1 MEGNNQLND
10 QLVDLLHSAANSA
23 LKVKKPPQTS
33 SHKKWFDFQCK
44 MSKRNLSRLAN
55 RLGNSHCNKA
65 LRKEYYVQRNK
76 HSNLLT
82 KKKNF
87 FLINLNKA
95 IEDGHVLDWK
105 KFKQLKQENDSSP
118 LLDKFDLASFHEFFS
133 SLYCKPSQQP
143 DLTKHPP
150 ANYSTPPDLGIL
162 NDPITRDELLKA
174 LRKLKKGKSC
184 SIDLISNE
192 MLQNLTPLCI
202 KALLKTFNHS
212 LASGL
217 YPWHTSVI
225 TPIYKSGNPFNPDN
239 YRAIAVGS
247 CMGKLFS
254 SILLD
259 RLLRFKNLYCPD
271 PKEQLGFSKGA
282 QTNDHVFTLKTMVDK
297 YTRKQRVKLYACFVD
312 LRKAFDTVCRDL
324 LLHKISCLGIDGH
337 FFNCLSDM
345 YSNSIARIKIS
356 RLLTPN
362 ISIGRG
368 TEQGHP
374 LSPDLFKIF
383 IQNLSSLLHTTGDYP
398 ELADLV
404 ISHLLWADD
413 LVLLAL
419 SPTALQEN
427 INILL
432 EFCQLMGLEININKT
447 KVITFHPPRS
457 KHTQSQFYLGELPIK
472 NTETYCYLGIVFHQ
486 NGTFTAANAELR
498 AKALRALYGLK
509 GNIVKDALSHKSL
522 CILFDSLI
530 KPILLYGCQVVGPH
544 SKTIKYISNLN
555 DESDPTLALKYIAQD
570 HYEKFHLKFI
580 KWSLSVHSK
589 SSNIGCWGET
599 GRAPLIYEVC
609 KLSLDYFTRAKNS
622 ENSLVSAAFREQAE
636 LDLPWYANLSKLINK
651 YHDPTNSNTKAKQS
665 TLTAHLMKE
674 EFVDNWKQAK
684 SDSPKLEFYNK
695 IKTEFGPEKYLT
707 LVRDQE
713 ARKSL
718 TRLRISAH
726 NLFIERGRYESP
738 LIPRADRTC
747 VFCSTNLGTK
757 CIEDE
762 YHALVECPLYL
773 PLKKK
778 FGFYPTSDWDLVDSF
793 SSQDISAKDATAIA
807 KTVHAILNTN
817 AGYTNYYKSEDFH
830 TNFGSC
836 IIL

>member
-1 MEGNNQLND
+1 MFEPFEAKYTLPDFASMPCGFRWDNTNSPQLFTSALSSPENSSKIQQILLSDFPYTVEGNNQLNEE
-10 QLVDLLHSAANSA
+10 LVDLLHSAANSA
-23 LKVKKPPQTS
+23 LKVKKPPYSS
-33 SHKKWFDFQCK
+33 SHKKWFDFQCRI
-44 MSKRNLSRLAN
+44 SKRNLGRLAN

-65 LRKEYYVQRNK
+65 LRKEYFVQRNK
-76 HSNLLT
+76 HSNLINR
-82 KKKNF
+82 KKNN
-87 FLINLNKA
+87 FLFNLNKA

-133 SLYCKPSQQP
+133 SLYSKPSQQP
-143 DLTKHPP
+143 DLTKHPHIHH
-150 ANYSTPPDLGIL
+150 SHPPDLGIL
-162 NDPITRDELLKA
+162 NDPITKEELLKA
-174 LRKLKKGKSC
+174 LRNLKKGKSC

-192 MLQNLTPLCI
+192 MLQNLTPLGK
-202 KALLKTFNHS
+202 KAVLKTFNHS
-212 LASGL
+212 LESGL

-259 RLLRFKNLYCPD
+259 RLLLFKNLYCPD
-271 PKEQLGFSKGA
+271 PIEQLGFSKGA
-282 QTNDHVFTLKTMVDK
+282 QTNDHVFTLKTIVDK
-297 YTRKQRVKLYACFVD
+297 YTRKHRVKLYACFVD

-324 LLHKISCLGIDGH
+324 LLHKISCLGIGGH

-345 YSNSIARIKIS
+345 YNNSIARIKIS
-356 RLLTPN
+356 GLLTPN

-368 TEQGHP
+368 TEQGHL

-383 IQNLSSLLHTTGDYP
+383 IQNLSSLLKSTGDYP
-398 ELADLV
+398 ELADLI

-419 SPTALQEN
+419 SPAALQEN

-432 EFCQLMGLEININKT
+432 QFCQLMGLDININKT
-447 KVITFHPPRS
+447 KVVTFHPPRS
-457 KHTQSQFYLGELPIK
+457 KHTLSQFYLGKLPIK

-486 NGTFTAANAELR
+486 NGTFSAANAELR

-509 GNIVKDALSHKSL
+509 GNIIKDALSHKSI

-544 SKTIKYISNLN
+544 SKTIKYISNLSC
-555 DESDPTLALKYIAQD
+555 ESDPTLALKYIAND

-609 KLSLDYFTRAKNS
+609 KLSMDFFTRAKDSDNV
-622 ENSLVSAAFREQAE
+622 LVSAAFQEQAN
-636 LDLPWYANLSKLINK
+636 LDLPWSKRKDNLLITPAPSHNFTYK
-651 YHDPTNSNTKAKQS
+651 APWLWNQFRNTESDLDFGSSSCNSFKSCLNHSLQNAQNRHS
-665 TLTAHLMKE
+665 TEWHN
-674 EFVDNWKQAK
+674 DNF
-684 SDSPKLEFYNK
+684 S
-695 IKTEFGPEKYLT
+695 EFG
-707 LVRDQE
+707 
-713 ARKSL
+713 S
-718 TRLRISAH
+718 
-726 NLFIERGRYESP
+726 
-738 LIPRADRTC
+738 
-747 VFCSTNLGTK
+747 
-757 CIEDE
+757 
-762 YHALVECPLYL
+762 
-773 PLKKK
+773 
-778 FGFYPTSDWDLVDSF
+778 
-793 SSQDISAKDATAIA
+793 
-807 KTVHAILNTN
+807 
-817 AGYTNYYKSEDFH
+817 
-830 TNFGSC
+830 
-836 IIL
+836 